1 MSKKVIEWRK
11 GREESGMNTGSI
23 NHILLKFDGS
33 TSGGN
38 PGNGGC
44 GVVCYDNEDEFMVD
58 ESSSVVPRKPII
70 EGSRHLGRVSS
81 NVAEYYGVIFG
92 LRQLLQDYPILVF
105 DLTIQG
111 DSELVIRQLMGKYK
125 VESSNLLPLY
135 HVAMGLIKQIVGKV
149 TFEHIPRE
157 QNRRADLLAKHAAT
171 TRAPLGHS
179 LVFYPSLMNLL
190 EGSINGRQL
199 VVGNDA
205 GTAALTPE
213 VLFDATTI
221 LEAFGSSALEKLKNP
236 GKTTKVKGKVDFTV
250 LGILSFPVTFT
261 VTFANGPVQ
270 LKIPDVVVVDF
281 LPYDVQ
287 LSVDHPQ
294 VEETWSISS
303 ADGMKFQ
310 SSSVPRRFQDHPYWN
325 DDRNIFIASM

>member
-111 DSELVIRQLMGKYK
+111 DSELVIRQLLGTYK

-157 QNRRADLLAKHAAT
+157 QNRRADLLA
-171 TRAPLGHS
+171 
-179 LVFYPSLMNLL
+179 L
-190 EGSINGRQL
+190 E
-199 VVGNDA
+199 
-205 GTAALTPE
+205 
-213 VLFDATTI
+213 
-221 LEAFGSSALEKLKNP
+221 
-236 GKTTKVKGKVDFTV
+236 
-250 LGILSFPVTFT
+250 
-261 VTFANGPVQ
+261 
-270 LKIPDVVVVDF
+270 
-281 LPYDVQ
+281 
-287 LSVDHPQ
+287 
-294 VEETWSISS
+294 
-303 ADGMKFQ
+303 
-310 SSSVPRRFQDHPYWN
+310 
-325 DDRNIFIASM
+325 